1 MNLIFAVGGTGQEI
15 LHHINTL
22 FLSGAIKESFAAHV
36 VDTDKMYGG
45 LSYLEAFY
53 RHSGSV
59 LKDLYHRGHPIQ
71 PPPQITL
78 MRCGGFGTGTI
89 NEQLAGRALSTTLG
103 YENTLNAFFSR
114 GDLSQQTQEG
124 LFARPALSSVLVAE
138 TVLERINEPL
148 VANAKR
154 IFVVGSMI
162 GGTGGG
168 LIVPILAKL
177 QAICQPGTS
186 LFCIAMGEYFNP
198 DEGRLDNAVTR
209 FKSNWLMTR
218 TLLEHAV
225 PKLRKYA
232 LIEGP
237 KLQVKSV
244 LPTTE
249 APFPTEQ
256 NPFWSAV
263 VAYKHLAEDTTTD
276 QGHTFSAN
284 AVSQEA
290 MNSAL
295 SYADATQGIDN
306 ARTQLSA
313 LQRHSP
319 IRAICHEPFPRT
331 CWGNFAD
338 YSSSIIALHKKGR
351 GLDAN
356 PSSFLS
362 DIQKQINT
370 GVRLSKE
377 HPELSTM
384 GLFPGRAIEPGTPS
398 SFRSLAWPDLGPDP
412 IGGAFNN
419 KDDSAQAAA
428 AATNYCAARLANLSG
443 VL

>member
-1 MNLIFAVGGTGQEI
+1 VRDKFTGKNMMI
-15 LHHINTL
+15 LKTASDKLLLQLNWGPSYIVNKN
-22 FLSGAIKESFAAHV
+22 G
-36 VDTDKMYGG
+36 VDT
-45 LSYLEAFY
+45 
-53 RHSGSV
+53 
-59 LKDLYHRGHPIQ
+59 
-71 PPPQITL
+71 
-78 MRCGGFGTGTI
+78 
-89 NEQLAGRALSTTLG
+89 
-103 YENTLNAFFSR
+103 
-114 GDLSQQTQEG
+114 
-124 LFARPALSSVLVAE
+124 
-138 TVLERINEPL
+138 
-148 VANAKR
+148 
-154 IFVVGSMI
+154 
-162 GGTGGG
+162 
-168 LIVPILAKL
+168 
-177 QAICQPGTS
+177 
-186 LFCIAMGEYFNP
+186 EYF
-198 DEGRLDNAVTR
+198 
-209 FKSNWLMTR
+209 
-218 TLLEHAV
+218 
-225 PKLRKYA
+225 Y
-232 LIEGP
+232 
-237 KLQVKSV
+237 
-244 LPTTE
+244 
-249 APFPTEQ
+249 
-256 NPFWSAV
+256 
-263 VAYKHLAEDTTTD
+263 
-276 QGHTFSAN
+276 
-284 AVSQEA
+284 
-290 MNSAL
+290 
-295 SYADATQGIDN
+295 